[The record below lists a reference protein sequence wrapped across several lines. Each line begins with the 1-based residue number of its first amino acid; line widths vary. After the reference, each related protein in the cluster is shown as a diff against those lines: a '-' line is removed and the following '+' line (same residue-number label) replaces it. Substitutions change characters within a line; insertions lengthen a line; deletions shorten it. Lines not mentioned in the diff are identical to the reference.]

1 VPERSFVVGSAGL
14 PRPTRGAGSLL
25 ALAVGLELVGRVLG
39 SRGLTLVAAGFIGTL
54 IAAAVL
60 TPRISGTRLTFDGAA
75 RLTAGASSAIGLVAT
90 APDGW
95 RGIGPILVTDTTP
108 AYADT
113 AVMISTLRPGE
124 SAVATFPVRPPQRGH
139 WLASTVTVEAL
150 SPLGGFARRRTVSL
164 PGALWV
170 HPSAARPLPLPSLG
184 SLAARHGSRTRRS
197 PVGTEIAGLR
207 EWRTGDPAG
216 RVNWRASARRNQ
228 IVVMEREDNQRV
240 AVLIAIGVAGDD
252 DAWERA
258 VARSAATAV
267 DALRSGH
274 SLDLLRA
281 DGPVTARTARDVLD
295 FFAEL
300 VDPAPA
306 STETIAASL
315 RRAGP
320 GAVLVWLS
328 AQPPPADVA
337 AVVRSASAGF
347 VSALSAA
354 TPEQLP

>member
-1 VPERSFVVGSAGL
+1 V
-14 PRPTRGAGSLL
+14 SLL

-39 SRGLTLVAAGFIGTL
+39 SRGLSLVAAGFIGTL

-60 TPRISGTRLTFDGAA
+60 TPRISGTKLTFDGAA
-75 RLTAGASSAIGLVAT
+75 RLIAGAETSVGLVAS
-90 APDGW
+90 APAGR

-108 AYADT
+108 AYAET
-113 AVMISTLRPGE
+113 AVMISALRPGE
-124 SAVATFPVRPPQRGH
+124 SAAATYPVRPPQRGH
-139 WLASTVTVEAL
+139 WLASTATVEAV
-150 SPLGGFARRRTVSL
+150 SPLGGFTRRATVSL
-164 PGALWV
+164 PGGLWV

-184 SLAARHGSRTRRS
+184 SLNARHGSRTRRS

-207 EWRTGDPAG
+207 EWRAGDPAG
-216 RVNWRASARRNQ
+216 RVHWRASARRNQ

-240 AVLIAIGVAGDD
+240 AVLIAVGVPGEDD
-252 DAWERA
+252 TWERA
-258 VARSAATAV
+258 VAGSAATAV

-274 SLDLLRA
+274 SLDLLTA
-281 DGPVTARTARDVLD
+281 AGAVTARTARDVLD

-300 VDPAPA
+300 DDPAPA
-306 STETIAASL
+306 TTWTIAASL

-347 VSALSAA
+347 VRALGPA
-354 TPEQLP
+354 TPEGRA